1 MFRAD
6 FFAKAHVD
14 EAIEKIAKKHGL
26 DYKTSACLG
35 AWIDGK
41 YMHLEREWNDDN
53 TARFDVSSS
62 TDLRDLN
69 GKELEKY
76 ADEAMKI
83 ARFVSEIDRAKI
95 EYIPDAIFSAD
106 ERTAADADADLG
118 ETTVEELI
126 NFYEGAYEEE
136 YTNEAV

>member
-14 EAIEKIAKKHGL
+14 EAIFSIAKKHGFT
-26 DYKTSACLG
+26 YSPTACY
-35 AWIDGK
+35 DDVVYGK
-41 YMHLEREWNDDN
+41 YIKLNLVWNDDN
-53 TARFDVSSS
+53 TARFEAISM
-62 TDLRDLN
+62 TDLRDVN
-69 GKELEKY
+69 AEELEEY
-76 ADEAMKI
+76 ADEAMK
-83 ARFVSEIDRAKI
+83 VSHFMAEIDRAKI

-118 ETTVEELI
+118 ETTIEELI

-136 YTNEAV
+136 YMKEAV

>member
-14 EAIEKIAKKHGL
+14 EAIEKIAKQHGL

-41 YMHLEREWNDDN
+41 YIKLNLVWNDDN
-53 TARFDVSSS
+53 TARFEAISM

-69 GKELEKY
+69 AEELEEY
-76 ADEAMKI
+76 ADEAMK
-83 ARFVSEIDRAKI
+83 VSHFMAEIDRAKI
-95 EYIPDAIFSAD
+95 EYIPDAIFNAD

-118 ETTVEELI
+118 ETTIEELI

>member
-14 EAIEKIAKKHGL
+14 EAIEKIAKKHGFT
-26 DYKTSACLG
+26 YSPTACY
-35 AWIDGK
+35 DDVVNYGK
-41 YMHLEREWNDDN
+41 FKLNLVWNDDN
-53 TARFDVSSS
+53 TARFEAISM
-62 TDLRDLN
+62 TDLRDVN

-118 ETTVEELI
+118 KTTIEELI

>member
-14 EAIEKIAKKHGL
+14 EAIEKIAKKHGFT
-26 DYKTSACLG
+26 YSPTACY
-35 AWIDGK
+35 DDVVYGK
-41 YMHLEREWNDDN
+41 YIKLNLVWNDDN

-62 TDLRDLN
+62 TDLRDVN

-118 ETTVEELI
+118 KTTIEELI

>member
-1 MFRAD
+1 
-6 FFAKAHVD
+6 
-14 EAIEKIAKKHGL
+14 
-26 DYKTSACLG
+26 
-35 AWIDGK
+35 
-41 YMHLEREWNDDN
+41 MHLEREWNDDN
-53 TARFDVSSS
+53 TARVDVSSS
-62 TDLRDLN
+62 TDLRDVN